1 MTIELWLA
9 FVAASSIVFLVPG
22 PTILVVLSYALSQ
35 GRRVA
40 VASALG
46 VATGDLITMTTSLIG
61 LGALVATSASLF
73 GVLKWIGAGYLIY
86 LGIQFLRKNPT
97 KGLQAEMIPDQIA
110 AKKVFGHAMTV
121 TALNPK
127 SIAFFIAF
135 VPQFINTN
143 TALTPQFAILIV
155 TFVTLGGLNALA
167 YALLAD
173 QMRARIAKASTLRTL
188 NRVGGFALIGMG
200 ILTATLKRAP

>member
-86 LGIQFLRKNPT
+86 LG
-97 KGLQAEMIPDQIA
+97 
-110 AKKVFGHAMTV
+110 
-121 TALNPK
+121 
-127 SIAFFIAF
+127 
-135 VPQFINTN
+135 
-143 TALTPQFAILIV
+143 
-155 TFVTLGGLNALA
+155 
-167 YALLAD
+167 
-173 QMRARIAKASTLRTL
+173 
-188 NRVGGFALIGMG
+188 
-200 ILTATLKRAP
+200 

>member
-1 MTIELWLA
+1 
-9 FVAASSIVFLVPG
+9 
-22 PTILVVLSYALSQ
+22 
-35 GRRVA
+35 
-40 VASALG
+40 
-46 VATGDLITMTTSLIG
+46 
-61 LGALVATSASLF
+61 
-73 GVLKWIGAGYLIY
+73 
-86 LGIQFLRKNPT
+86 
-97 KGLQAEMIPDQIA
+97 
-110 AKKVFGHAMTV
+110 
-121 TALNPK
+121 
-127 SIAFFIAF
+127 
-135 VPQFINTN
+135 PQFINTN